1 MKKKNKPNARNKEQE
16 EELIQQNEEE
26 NSALKTK
33 TSIQNTNNLDL
44 TQKVA
49 RLLSQEPSSIPTN
62 TIPPSI
68 NLNQPALTTFD
79 PLDFNQG
86 INSLIE
92 EKVGIFG
99 EKIKLYQNQIGQL
112 RKEIETKDQLLDEI
126 KKIRQT
132 DAEELLEKYKQI
144 AETRYAGLLKLQ
156 KIQEDALNESRDKVI
171 ELSAKLSRVYSGE
184 EERDRIRL
192 EEEKQ
197 SLIQSNQ
204 QLKAAHD
211 AQRKRRKEAERMAQQ
226 AATLAQENVQ
236 DQLNE
241 ANDEVKTLKKMLA
254 TETENSK
261 SMINQIN
268 QLRSNASSSS
278 STNHHSNHNSGNS
291 NNSSNQLSNE
301 KVIEDLKNRLSII
314 GDFTGLEILSST
326 PDLAKR
332 KGTIYECIFA
342 DIVDRGFALH
352 FKIQVH
358 PDETCSYTPALD
370 PERDL
375 ATIKITPDFLR
386 QFVRF
391 PTKAC
396 AHVYWKLFQAF
407 NLQDT

>member
-92 EKVGIFG
+92 EK
-99 EKIKLYQNQIGQL
+99 NQIGQVNTSQG
-112 RKEIETKDQLLDEI
+112 IETKDQLLDEI

-241 ANDEVKTLKKMLA
+241 ANDEDA
-254 TETENSK
+254 SNRTENSK

>member
-1 MKKKNKPNARNKEQE
+1 MMHNGNGVKRLKEWPNKLLLWLKK
-16 EELIQQNEEE
+16 
-26 NSALKTK
+26 
-33 TSIQNTNNLDL
+33 
-44 TQKVA
+44 
-49 RLLSQEPSSIPTN
+49 
-62 TIPPSI
+62 
-68 NLNQPALTTFD
+68 
-79 PLDFNQG
+79 
-86 INSLIE
+86 
-92 EKVGIFG
+92 
-99 EKIKLYQNQIGQL
+99 Y
-112 RKEIETKDQLLDEI
+112 
-126 KKIRQT
+126 
-132 DAEELLEKYKQI
+132 
-144 AETRYAGLLKLQ
+144 
-156 KIQEDALNESRDKVI
+156 
-171 ELSAKLSRVYSGE
+171 
-184 EERDRIRL
+184 
-192 EEEKQ
+192 
-197 SLIQSNQ
+197 
-204 QLKAAHD
+204 
-211 AQRKRRKEAERMAQQ
+211 
-226 AATLAQENVQ
+226 VQ

-278 STNHHSNHNSGNS
+278 ATNHHSNHNNGNS